1 MKSTEPQNIND
12 AIYQTLQSLGLAE
25 KLSQYETVNSW
36 AEIVGDSI
44 ARVTKAENIRDGAL
58 IVRVMHPAWR
68 QELVFLKAELI
79 EKINRTLKKEIV
91 KDIIFK

>member
-1 MKSTEPQNIND
+1 MKSAGPTNIND
-12 AIYQTLQSLGLAE
+12 AIHQTLCGLGMAE
-25 KLSQYETVNSW
+25 KLSQYEVVNSW

-44 ARVTKAENIRDGAL
+44 ARVTKTESIRDGAL
-58 IVRVMHPAWR
+58 VVRVMHPAWR
-68 QELVFLKAELI
+68 QELVFLKIELI

>member
-12 AIYQTLQSLGLAE
+12 AIHQTLHSLGLVE
-25 KLSQYETVNSW
+25 KLSQYEVVNSW

-44 ARVTKAENIRDGAL
+44 GRVTKTESIRDGAL
-58 IVRVMHPAWR
+58 VVRVIHPTWR
-68 QELVFLKAELI
+68 QELVFLKADLI
-79 EKINRTLKKEIV
+79 KKINRTLKKEIV